1 MDVISILTTTITL
14 IVFFWLIYNSPAC
27 IFGFLRW
34 RTLQKQRMKHENDA
48 NAANS
53 ANNHR
58 PKVSIVVAVKNEE
71 VVVERLL
78 KTLVNLDYSDKEVI
92 LVEDGSTDTTPQICR
107 RWAESHPSII
117 RYYHISETKGKPQAI
132 NYGASK
138 ATGEIVA
145 VYDADTIVE
154 QDTLLR
160 IAPYFEDPEVA
171 AVQGELETINPDENL
186 VTKLTVLSDFIVN
199 LQQLGKDRLNG
210 FVLLSGTNQYVRRR
224 VLEEIGYWD
233 QDALSEDVE
242 ISVRLARKGYRIR
255 YVPVKT
261 GGEAPAKL
269 KLFLRQRA
277 KWIRG
282 HTQAA
287 MKHKGLLRNL
297 NWRIFDAQMTLLF
310 PVMLIIGF
318 VGYVLA
324 ICGALNYGISQVTES
339 SVLQVIGIFLLLL
352 NLSVPAVFAASK
364 PKKAV
369 YIPLLYVDWILFA
382 VISVYVHIRA
392 LLRKPEKWT
401 RTPKSGHV
409 TINAT

>member
-1 MDVISILTTTITL
+1 MKHGNPG
-14 IVFFWLIYNSPAC
+14 NSP
-27 IFGFLRW
+27 
-34 RTLQKQRMKHENDA
+34 
-48 NAANS
+48 NS
-53 ANNHR
+53 PDDHR
-58 PKVSIVVAVKNEE
+58 LKVSIVVAVKNEE
-71 VVVERLL
+71 VVIERLL
-78 KTLVNLDYSDKEVI
+78 KTLANLSYSNKEVI
-92 LVEDGSTDTTPQICR
+92 IVEDGSKDQTPQICR
-107 RWAESHPSII
+107 RWAESHPSLI
-117 RYYHISETKGKPQAI
+117 RYYHISETNGKPQAI

-138 ATGEIVA
+138 ATGEIIA

-160 IAPYFEDPEVA
+160 IVPYFEDSEVA

-210 FVLLSGTNQYVRRR
+210 FVLLSGTNQYLRRS
-224 VLEEIGYWD
+224 VLEDVGYWD
-233 QDALSEDVE
+233 QNALSEDVE
-242 ISVRLARKGYRIR
+242 ISVRLARKGYKIK

-287 MKHKGLLRNL
+287 MKHKGLLKNL

-310 PVMLIIGF
+310 PLMLIIGLI
-318 VGYVLA
+318 GY
-324 ICGALNYGISQVTES
+324 IMALFGVVNYGVSQVAGS
-339 SVLQVIGIFLLLL
+339 SVLQVVGIFLLFL
-352 NLSVPAVFAASK
+352 NLLVPALIAASK

-369 YIPLLYVDWILFA
+369 YVPLLYVDWILFA

-409 TINAT
+409 TINIT